1 MKQTI
6 EDKLVSKVSKGKLN
20 TIHVSR
26 EEMADLVDQHFI
38 QNAETEEEYKQI
50 WKVIKRGILFDKMI
64 YTKDGNYQMRSCSS
78 QGGHSLRRN
87 IWIYDKTA
95 DTFYQYDYWYGF
107 YGKFK
112 KWCAVS
118 CRKNRNNKNSDTPGY
133 SSGSLNPL
141 WFKLLY
147 LKL

>member
-1 MKQTI
+1 MKQTM
-6 EDKLVSKVSKGKLN
+6 EDRLVSKISKGKLN

-112 KWCAVS
+112 KMV
-118 CRKNRNNKNSDTPGY
+118 RG
-133 SSGSLNPL
+133 
-141 WFKLLY
+141 KLQE
-147 LKL
+147 KQK

>member
-1 MKQTI
+1 MKQTM
-6 EDKLVSKVSKGKLN
+6 EDRLVSKISKGKLN

-26 EEMADLVDQHFI
+26 EEMVELVDQHFI
-38 QNAETEEEYKQI
+38 QKAETEEEYKQI

-87 IWIYDKTA
+87 IWIYDKAA
-95 DTFYQYDYWYGF
+95 DTFYQYDYWTGF

-112 KWCAVS
+112 KMVRS
-118 CRKNRNNKNSDTPGY
+118 RMQEK
-133 SSGSLNPL
+133 
-141 WFKLLY
+141 
-147 LKL
+147 

>member
-95 DTFYQYDYWYGF
+95 DTFYP
-107 YGKFK
+107 
-112 KWCAVS
+112 VS
-118 CRKNRNNKNSDTPGY
+118 YRHLTLPTKCEG
-133 SSGSLNPL
+133 
-141 WFKLLY
+141 
-147 LKL
+147 